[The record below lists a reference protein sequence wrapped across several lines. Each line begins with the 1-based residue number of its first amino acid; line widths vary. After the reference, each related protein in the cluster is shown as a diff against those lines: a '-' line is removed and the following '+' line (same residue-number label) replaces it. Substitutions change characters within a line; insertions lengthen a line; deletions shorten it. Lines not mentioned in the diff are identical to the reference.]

1 LHPLQNLSYTSAVFA
16 IDVVWVERHNGL
28 VRMTTLQP
36 YAAAPL
42 HTRSWATNN
51 PVVCKWPGK
60 VLLMQDKLT
69 LQLMLEQEL

>member
-1 LHPLQNLSYTSAVFA
+1 
-16 IDVVWVERHNGL
+16 
-28 VRMTTLQP
+28 MTTLQP